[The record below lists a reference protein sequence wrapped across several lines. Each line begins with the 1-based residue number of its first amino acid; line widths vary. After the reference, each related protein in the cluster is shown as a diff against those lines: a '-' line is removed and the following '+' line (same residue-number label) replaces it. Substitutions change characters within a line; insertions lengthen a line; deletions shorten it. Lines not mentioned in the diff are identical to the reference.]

1 MQQNFYMI
9 GRNKSRTVWRV
20 LKIDRSEPSEL
31 NIWEDSVTYLKYECY
46 DLLRRVAEGNKAT
59 GGLKFVTTCYGIIG
73 KLSCIIINLNILLT
87 SFQFKNPYIFFLT
100 LGFVRFL
107 GPYYMLVITK
117 RRKIGAICGHTIYA
131 ITKSEMIPVPNPT
144 ARSKLAYSKDE
155 NRSFVHSACKCN
167 MYLVLLKRHKRVAL
181 RSIHCPCVL
190 DIMS

>member
-1 MQQNFYMI
+1 MF
-9 GRNKSRTVWRV
+9 
-20 LKIDRSEPSEL
+20 
-31 NIWEDSVTYLKYECY
+31 
-46 DLLRRVAEGNKAT
+46 LLV
-59 GGLKFVTTCYGIIG
+59 
-73 KLSCIIINLNILLT
+73 
-87 SFQFKNPYIFFLT
+87 

-167 MYLVLLKRHKRVAL
+167 MYLVPLKRHKRVAF
-181 RSIHCPCVL
+181 RSIHCPCVFRYYVIVLLYMSVSINYFGQILWFGIVFSCIQVLHFGGNLCIIFFDPPSMWIIDLSFL
-190 DIMS
+190 DLNSFCSSIFSLSLLRWNI